1 MKTHL
6 QRSFKHGF
14 LLNEQELRRIHAIL
28 SEQMRQAT
36 GDTGFTFDFTV
47 EFQNAAVSKYS
58 SLDAVLTES
67 NGGEWTIHALTM
79 EVRGKQSMWDVLIR
93 IKFINVGGRSWGTPI
108 EYTIDGPHRD
118 WVYLTSSKLDDR
130 MRALAR
136 YIPGYRSNAVLY
148 FALLPA
154 AILLAYMVFLMAVR
168 SFPFYTAF
176 IGGMLLAVAVAFVM
190 SVLVVGWDFFSQKYF
205 PLYNFYWGDYVHV
218 FDTRE
223 ARGKR
228 YSSVV
233 FGAIILAIVVGLI
246 TNALYDWLR

>member
-47 EFQNAAVSKYS
+47 EFQNDAVSNYS

-79 EVRGKQSMWDVLIR
+79 DVRGNQGRWDVRIR
-93 IKFINVGGRSWGTPI
+93 IKFVNIAGRSWATPI
-108 EYTIDGPHRD
+108 EYAIDGPHRD

-136 YIPGYRSNAVLY
+136 YIPGYRSNAFMY
-148 FALLPA
+148 SALLP
-154 AILLAYMVFLMAVR
+154 IPVTLAYTVFLMAVH
-168 SFPFYTAF
+168 SFPFSRAIT
-176 IGGMLLAVAVAFVM
+176 GGVLLAVVVGFAM
-190 SVLVVGWDFFSQKYF
+190 SVLVLGWDFFSQRYF

-218 FDTRE
+218 FNTRE

-233 FGAIILAIVVGLI
+233 FGAIILAIVVGLV